1 MFSKGKHHEPAPAPA
16 PVSAPVQKPRDRSVA
31 RSSVPSIISGD
42 LIVRGTLVSNGDVQI
57 DGRIE
62 GDVRAGALVVGEKAH
77 IEGDVYAEDAIIR
90 GSVHGAIRA
99 RKIQLCSTCRVEG
112 NILHEALAMEA
123 GAYFEGN
130 CRHSDNPLAE
140 DEPRIVA
147 QPAKP
152 VAQPVPG
159 AKPAVAPIRANG
171 PDVGVVGG
179 QPRPAAPPPG
189 LTPLK
194 A

>member
-1 MFSKGKHHEPAPAPA
+1 MFSKGSKSEPAPAPA
-16 PVSAPVQKPRDRSVA
+16 PVPQAPAPKPRDRSGM

-42 LIVRGTLVSNGDVQI
+42 LVVRGTLVSNGDVQI

-62 GDVRAGALVVGEKAH
+62 GDVRAGALVIGEKAH
-77 IEGDVYAEDAIIR
+77 IEGDVYAEDAIVR
-90 GSVHGAIRA
+90 GSVHGSIRA

-140 DEPRIVA
+140 EEPRVLA
-147 QPAKP
+147 SKP
-152 VAQPVPG
+152 MAQPVPG
-159 AKPAVAPIRANG
+159 AKPGIAPIRANG
-171 PDVGVVGG
+171 PDVGGHAS
-179 QPRPAAPPPG
+179 RPANPAATF
-189 LTPLK
+189 TPLK

>member
-1 MFSKGKHHEPAPAPA
+1 MFSKGKHPEPAPAPA
-16 PVSAPVQKPRDRSVA
+16 PIPQSPAAKPRDRSGM

-42 LIVRGTLVSNGDVQI
+42 LVVRGTLVSNGDVQI

-62 GDVRAGALVVGEKAH
+62 GDVRAGALVIGEKAH
-77 IEGDVYAEDAIIR
+77 IEGDVYAEDAIVR

-140 DEPRIVA
+140 EEPRVMS
-147 QPAKP
+147 QSKP

-159 AKPAVAPIRANG
+159 AKPGIAPIRANG
-171 PDVGVVGG
+171 PDTA
-179 QPRPAAPPPG
+179 RAANPAASFS
-189 LTPLK
+189 PLK